1 MALSSNNGG
10 KAPASSEQMAGR
22 HRGNTPTSAKSRK
35 SLRIINASKR
45 EGHGIYSESKIRNYL
60 ALEADDAIAAKAID
74 TMLIMAGR
82 HGVGQA
88 LYKSA
93 TLKTKN

>member
-1 MALSSNNGG
+1 M
-10 KAPASSEQMAGR
+10 
-22 HRGNTPTSAKSRK
+22 
-35 SLRIINASKR
+35 
-45 EGHGIYSESKIRNYL
+45 

-74 TMLIMAGR
+74 AMLIMAGR

-93 TLKTKN
+93 KLKTKN